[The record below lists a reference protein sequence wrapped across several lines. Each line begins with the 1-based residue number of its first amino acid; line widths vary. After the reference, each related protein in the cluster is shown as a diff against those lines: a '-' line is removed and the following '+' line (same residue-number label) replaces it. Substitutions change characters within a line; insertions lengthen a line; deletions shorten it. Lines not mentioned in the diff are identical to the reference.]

1 MESQSRGMRDRVVA
15 ALQAYSATAAPP
27 LDLCVLTGGVQA
39 RAYAQA
45 FPFMCSDHPFFVNG
59 RLMPSLIDAL
69 LPGEDGTSLRLADGS
84 SAVFLCQLTDKRPTK
99 AAPSRRRKA
108 KGSSPS
114 TGPVLGA
121 PELNEESPSLSLGPD
136 ALEPTSPF
144 FVSLGGVVRLS
155 DSR

>member
-1 MESQSRGMRDRVVA
+1 VHVRSANHAALLAAERKYSHVVLVMESQSRGMRDRVVA

-121 PELNEESPSLSLGPD
+121 P
-136 ALEPTSPF
+136 
-144 FVSLGGVVRLS
+144 VSAQGGVGGV
-155 DSR
+155 